1 VGEMKAQNSP
11 EPKILERIRQLID
24 GLEETPRKVL
34 LGGLIFFF
42 IMAASTTLMLGY
54 YAYQPQVE
62 AFFQKATLTPTPTI
76 TPTPT
81 ATPQCVSPSLTLG
94 TTIYPLDVTSLNPD
108 GSLPAS
114 APSPGTAWWVSN
126 TFAPFVFILQIPPGT
141 TDLEARLAQ
150 GDPLVVQW
158 ADCGREVYVLT
169 QIQPGNPDEQALL
182 AQAEPG
188 LAVIIPASGETAGY
202 VIRGQRP
209 ELINPP
215 TPEPTSESAIM
226 ADITF
231 EGTGLS
237 DDQMTL
243 QTSLTITNRGAN
255 PLTMTANDLSLTA
268 EGEPPLS
275 PLSVEPALPQV
286 ISPGGSLSLTITFA
300 NPGGHTA
307 VLQVLDITVDLYY

>member
-1 VGEMKAQNSP
+1 MKAQNSP

-24 GLEETPRKVL
+24 GLEATPRKVL

-81 ATPQCVSPSLTLG
+81 PTATPQCVSPSVTLG
-94 TTIYPLDVTSLNPD
+94 TTIYPLDVTSLKPD
-108 GSLPAS
+108 GSLPAT
-114 APSPGTAWWVSN
+114 APSAGTAWWVSN

-141 TDLEARLAQ
+141 PDLGASLAQ

-169 QIQPGNPDEQALL
+169 QIQPGSPDAQGLL

-202 VIRGQRP
+202 VIYGQRP

-226 ADITF
+226 VDITF

-237 DDQMTL
+237 ADQKTL

-255 PLTMTANDLSLTA
+255 SLTLTTNDISLTA
-268 EGEPPLS
+268 EGQQPLS

-286 ISPGGSLSLTITFA
+286 IPLGGSLSLTITFA